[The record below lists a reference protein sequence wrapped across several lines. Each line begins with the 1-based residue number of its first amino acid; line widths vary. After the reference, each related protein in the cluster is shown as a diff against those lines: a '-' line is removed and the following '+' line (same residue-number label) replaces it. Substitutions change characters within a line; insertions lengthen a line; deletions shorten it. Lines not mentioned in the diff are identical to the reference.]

1 MLSNLVTES
10 TTEQSIKVS
19 GEMGPQIKQYTHHL
33 FQMPRSSLYILMSK
47 TAPPLVPVQKTEPS
61 LLKENG
67 APGAV
72 QEHACVRQRRSFLPR
87 LLSSAARSKPSA
99 LAAVRVTVG
108 PRNLMCQQNVN

>member
-47 TAPPLVPVQKTEPS
+47 TAPPLVPVQKTEPW

-67 APGAV
+67 APGPCRNTPVCAREV
-72 QEHACVRQRRSFLPR
+72 CAASSEAAFIGCAQQAQRGHRSE
-87 LLSSAARSKPSA
+87 SHC
-99 LAAVRVTVG
+99 G
-108 PRNLMCQQNVN
+108 PPKLDVPTER